1 MKFQLS
7 NIQEIKKVVSTKK
20 TALIYCE
27 NQFGRVDGKTAA
39 GLIRQSE
46 IYTIVGVLDSSL
58 AGKDAG
64 EALGDKKNHI
74 PIFANLQTALEKLRD
89 VPNCYIY
96 GKAPLEAFI
105 PPLERLLILEA
116 MAAGMD
122 IINGLHQFF
131 SEDLEFREQA
141 SQYGVQI

>member
-58 AGKDAG
+58 TGKDAG
-64 EALGDKKNHI
+64 EALGDKKKSYSHFCQFTNS
-74 PIFANLQTALEKLRD
+74 LR
-89 VPNCYIY
+89 
-96 GKAPLEAFI
+96 KT
-105 PPLERLLILEA
+105 
-116 MAAGMD
+116 
-122 IINGLHQFF
+122 
-131 SEDLEFREQA
+131 
-141 SQYGVQI
+141 

>member
-1 MKFQLS
+1 VKFQLS

-105 PPLERLLILEA
+105 PPSSCIYWANFPSKYTRYCLFRNRLCLRKNDHC
-116 MAAGMD
+116 G
-122 IINGLHQFF
+122 G
-131 SEDLEFREQA
+131 S
-141 SQYGVQI
+141 